1 MISDNSLFKITKY
14 CKKYCINFLKN
25 SAIFPC
31 IDWREQA
38 LAIYDNKMEKK
49 NLFWINQYLILN
61 THPGVCCSE
70 HPRLIDSFW
79 DVAITYWHFSSFE
92 NLAWYWVLTF
102 LFTIDIF
109 VNVFHSIW
117 NVCASKVAFLQRF
130 FCSSTTWRQQVGF
143 QLLILKKTKKEHY
156 SWDYW
161 INHLLFLRSD
171 NIIRS
176 IEQNG
181 WLLNKSAILLW
192 WFH

>member
-1 MISDNSLFKITKY
+1 MLNNLRCSNNFFSISSDNSFMISDTSLFRITKY

-117 NVCASKVAFLQRF
+117 NVCTSKVAFLQRF

-143 QLLILKKTKKEHY
+143 QLLILKKTNKGT
-156 SWDYW
+156 
-161 INHLLFLRSD
+161 LLFRLFDQSPAFLTF
-171 NIIRS
+171 
-176 IEQNG
+176 
-181 WLLNKSAILLW
+181 W
-192 WFH
+192 

>member
-1 MISDNSLFKITKY
+1 MCQIMY
-14 CKKYCINFLKN
+14 EW
-25 SAIFPC
+25 IFPC

-38 LAIYDNKMEKK
+38 LAKYDNKMEKK
-49 NLFWINQYLILN
+49 PFWINQYLILN

-117 NVCASKVAFLQRF
+117 NVCTSKVAFLQRF
-130 FCSSTTWRQQVGF
+130 FCSSTPWRQQVGF
-143 QLLILKKTKKEHY
+143 QLLILKKTNK
-156 SWDYW
+156 
-161 INHLLFLRSD
+161 
-171 NIIRS
+171 
-176 IEQNG
+176 G
-181 WLLNKSAILLW
+181 TWLLRLLDQSSFFSYVLIIILNKCQFEKFFDTSHLQNKCFTLKFKFRRNASKFPI
-192 WFH
+192 FI